1 MPDPDIQDSM
11 DDQKR
16 KGSFLTRSCRRNV
29 LVGLSVIAIA
39 GGGLLWRDSHT
50 DALLTRIHHGLVIC
64 ASGKAAT
71 TTLPSPTDETS
82 RTDRLLAKLP
92 LPTPEIL
99 DASGLPTMVALDV
112 VRNDDGKLAIA
123 GNSSLPLHDALKLS
137 YKRHELVMLSLRGI
151 PATEVVKELRAT
163 GMRKR
168 AVLMAYDLTSAHDAL
183 AADRSVVV
191 AMPVQSASDAHKAKL
206 LAGRHPYA
214 LYLPANASSSLF
226 AAAHRD
232 ADAVI
237 VYSPD
242 PSANLVAT
250 QKLLDE
256 PVDIVITEHPDRLAS
271 MMDGI

>member
-1 MPDPDIQDSM
+1 MPDPDTQDSI

-16 KGSFLTRSCRRNV
+16 EGSFLTRSCRRNI
-29 LVGLSVIAIA
+29 LIGLSVIAVA

-71 TTLPSPTDETS
+71 TTLPFPTS
-82 RTDRLLAKLP
+82 GTDRILAKLP
-92 LPTPEIL
+92 PPTSEML
-99 DASGLPTMVALDV
+99 DTPGLPTMVALDV

-123 GNSSLPLHDALKLS
+123 GDASLPLHDALKLS
-137 YKRHELVMLSLRGI
+137 YRRHELVMLSIRDI
-151 PATEVVKELRAT
+151 PSSEVVKELRAT

-168 AVLMAYDLTSAHDAL
+168 AVLMTHDLISAHDAL
-183 AADRSVVV
+183 VADRSVVV
-191 AMPVQSASDAHKAKL
+191 AMPVQSSRDAHLAKQ

-226 AAAHRD
+226 EVAHRD

-237 VYSPD
+237 ASSPD
-242 PSANLVAT
+242 PTSNITAT
-250 QKLLDE
+250 RRLLDE
-256 PVDIVITEHPDRLAS
+256 PVDIVMTEHPERLANVLGGS
-271 MMDGI
+271 